1 MTRPYPPLHCP
12 IFRRIHIVPG
22 AFDFVG
28 VAVVALVGIDPL
40 ARLKEVPQ
48 NLVENFN
55 VGILTSRVWSLNPN
69 QVPREDVDAQL
80 VVKGGF
86 PRVFVGCKGIPLLR
100 DSLLRDSEVS
110 SVDSHCAVVAHIVGT
125 EPALKDD
132 LHLKEAAAAGV

>member
-1 MTRPYPPLHCP
+1 MTCPYPPLHCP
-12 IFRRIHIVPG
+12 VFCRIHVVPG

-28 VAVVALVGIDPL
+28 VTAVALVSLDPL

-55 VGILTSRVWSLNPN
+55 VGILTSRVWPLISN
-69 QVPREDVDAQL
+69 QVPRKDVNTQL
-80 VVKGGF
+80 VAKGGL
-86 PRVFVGCKGIPLLR
+86 PRIFVGCKGIPLLH

-110 SVDSHCAVVAHIVGT
+110 SINIHRAVVAHIVGIT
-125 EPALKDD
+125 PALEDN